1 MYKKVNREWA
11 IEWENQEL
19 APLHAPLHGNEEL
32 APLQGFSCNPCPDL
46 PQWWAVAYRC
56 EGKQTFSHPKL
67 LFATVFYHNSSKTN

>member
-19 APLHAPLHGNEEL
+19 APLHGNQEL
-32 APLQGFSCNPCPDL
+32 APLHGFSCNPCPDL

-56 EGKQTFSHPKL
+56 EQK
-67 LFATVFYHNSSKTN
+67 